1 MKGMEERKKEK
12 GERNKER
19 NRRKVGKNNRKKE
32 RKKEKKNLKSQ
43 KGELWKGSKEENIT
57 PLPPPPPKKVSSDS
71 PLTEI
76 SVPRF
81 SFTTETTSLAS
92 N

>member
-1 MKGMEERKKEK
+1 MEERKKEK
-12 GERNKER
+12 GEGNKER
-19 NRRKVGKNNRKKE
+19 NRRKVGKKERKKE
-32 RKKEKKNLKSQ
+32 RKRKRIQKVKRENYGKE
-43 KGELWKGSKEENIT
+43 GRKEENIT
-57 PLPPPPPKKVSSDS
+57 PPPSKKVSSDS

>member
-1 MKGMEERKKEK
+1 MEERKKEK
-12 GERNKER
+12 GEGNKER
-19 NRRKVGKNNRKKE
+19 NRRKERKKE

-43 KGELWKGSKEENIT
+43 KGELWKGRKEENIT
-57 PLPPPPPKKVSSDS
+57 PPPSKKVSSDS